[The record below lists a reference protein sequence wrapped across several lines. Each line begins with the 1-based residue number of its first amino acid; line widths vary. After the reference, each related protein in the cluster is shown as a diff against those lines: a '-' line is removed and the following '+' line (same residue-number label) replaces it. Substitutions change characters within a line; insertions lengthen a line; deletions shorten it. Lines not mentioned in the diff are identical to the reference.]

1 MEDNLHDNWNSIIY
15 RKGALHRTEIEGPV
29 LASESFNASL
39 VQFLPPDPVIISN
52 AHASY
57 FTSTISH
64 VHGRTP
70 KTVLRARS
78 LWYEK

>member
-1 MEDNLHDNWNSIIY
+1 MEDNLHVNWNSVIY
-15 RKGALHRTEIEGPV
+15 RKEALHRTEIEGPV

-39 VQFLPPDPVIISN
+39 VQFLPPYHIIISN
-52 AHASY
+52 VHVFY
-57 FTSTISH
+57 FTFTISH

-78 LWYEK
+78 LLYEK